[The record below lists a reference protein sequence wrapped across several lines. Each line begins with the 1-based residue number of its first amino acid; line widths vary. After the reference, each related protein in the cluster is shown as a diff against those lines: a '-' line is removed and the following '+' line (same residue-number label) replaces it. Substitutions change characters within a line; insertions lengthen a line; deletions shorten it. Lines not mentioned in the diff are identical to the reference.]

1 MIKTDDKVFNIFV
14 FLVSF
19 VGIPLLIFG
28 ILYLYGIS
36 YYLMLPFSV
45 LLVWTPFVI
54 QVNKEEKLCK
64 LQQIKSEVYE
74 LKIGWEQSVLVE
86 NKGTKQQ
93 NQGFNNTGYYNN

>member
-1 MIKTDDKVFNIFV
+1 MVKTDDKVFNMFV

-19 VGIPLLIFG
+19 VLIPLLIFG

-64 LQQIKSEVYE
+64 LQGEVYA
-74 LKIGWEQSVLVE
+74 LKVGWEQSVLLE

-93 NQGFNNTGYYNN
+93 KQRLNNTGYYNN

>member
-1 MIKTDDKVFNIFV
+1 MVKTDDKVFNIFV

-36 YYLMLPFSV
+36 YYLLLPFLV

-64 LQQIKSEVYE
+64 LQGEVYD
-74 LKIGWEQSVLVE
+74 LKVGWEQSVLVE

-93 NQGFNNTGYYNN
+93 KQRFNNTGYYNK